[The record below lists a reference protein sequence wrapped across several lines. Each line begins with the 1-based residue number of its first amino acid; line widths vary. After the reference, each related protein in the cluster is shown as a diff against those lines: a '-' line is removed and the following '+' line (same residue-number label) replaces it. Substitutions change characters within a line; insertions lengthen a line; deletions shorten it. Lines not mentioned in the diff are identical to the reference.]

1 VTDQFDTIEP
11 GAPAVRRRRHPIRN
25 TIIVLVIIVALGVS
39 GYVVAN
45 SLAQSFAL
53 TAVKTGVAQETGADP
68 SDIRVSLG
76 KKPML
81 PQMLSRTLDHVHV
94 TIGTFTSGTL
104 SGSAV
109 FDGLGV
115 PLSTSAPAKSM
126 TIAVTIGH
134 DALLSLVEST
144 AGESQALATIGNGVI
159 TISSTNKLLGRTV
172 PFSVDFAVSASG
184 NNLILTP
191 QKITVSGK
199 SYTPAQLKSSP
210 LAKSPIFGGLVTRA
224 TATQTQC
231 LAAGIPSAMHL
242 TAVKVVGAGLVVSA
256 AGTNLSLQSLSAKG
270 TCPAS

>member
-1 VTDQFDTIEP
+1 VTDQFESFEP
-11 GAPAVRRRRHPIRN
+11 DQPAVRRRRHPIRN
-25 TIIVLVIIVALGVS
+25 TIIVLVIIAALGVS
-39 GYVVAN
+39 GYLVAN

-68 SDIRVSLG
+68 SDVHVSLG
-76 KKPML
+76 NKPVL
-81 PQMLSRTLDHVHV
+81 PQMIARKLDRVHV
-94 TIGTFTSGTL
+94 TIGEFSSGTL

-109 FDGLGV
+109 FDGVGV
-115 PLSTSAPAKSM
+115 PLSTSAPAESM

-144 AGESQALATIGNGVI
+144 AGESQALASIGNGVI
-159 TISSTNKLLGRTV
+159 TISSTDKLLGHTV

-184 NNLILTP
+184 NNLILAP

-199 SYTPAQLKSSP
+199 TYTPAQLKSSP
-210 LAKSPIFGGLVTRA
+210 LAKSPIFGGLVVRA

-231 LAAGIPSAMHL
+231 LAAGLPSAMHL
-242 TAVKVVGAGLVVSA
+242 TGVKIVGNGLVVSA

-270 TCPAS
+270 TCAAS